1 MTRYPSHIKTVK
13 KELYPASKAQEELCS
28 CIKLDENTVA
38 EIPGTAGSISG
49 ETKGIYE
56 KTVYAWR

>member
-1 MTRYPSHIKTVK
+1 MFVHEYLERLKSYAYHIETCGEERNSYSKT
-13 KELYPASKAQEELCS
+13 
-28 CIKLDENTVA
+28 DHDVA
-38 EIPGTAGSISG
+38 VPGTAGSISG